1 MIIVSA
7 SLVLFADSS
16 IKANV
21 EKFQGVIR
29 TGSINKTDIQV
40 SLGDVD
46 IAFVK
51 KIDVLD
57 VYIDGKLN
65 FNEHVH
71 DDSKSYFVLTFDIY
85 FNAYE
90 VLNTYLT
97 LWESL
102 NVVHCVF

>member
-16 IKANV
+16 INNV

-29 TGSINKTDIQV
+29 TGSMNKTDIQV

-71 DDSKSYFVLTFDIY
+71 DDSKSYF
-85 FNAYE
+85 
-90 VLNTYLT
+90 
-97 LWESL
+97 
-102 NVVHCVF
+102 